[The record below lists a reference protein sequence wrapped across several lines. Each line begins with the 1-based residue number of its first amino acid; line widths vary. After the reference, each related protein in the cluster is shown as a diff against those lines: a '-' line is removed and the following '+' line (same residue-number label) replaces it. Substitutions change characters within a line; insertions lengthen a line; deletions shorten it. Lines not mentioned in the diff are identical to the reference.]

1 MDQYK
6 ELRERLRGVAPQQEM
21 SILQGIVKSV
31 SGCTCEVEI
40 GSLLVPDVRLRA
52 SETDDNGEMLIVPKV
67 GTAVIVGSLSGDY
80 ANLVVLSVDHVESI
94 TINGGKLGGL
104 VNIEDLTK
112 KINELIKVVNNHT
125 HQGTHGPTGPLL
137 TKAQEF
143 KKTDYEDVTIKH

>member
-1 MDQYK
+1 MTSRPVDCQTTCLLVYFFQP
-6 ELRERLRGVAPQQEM
+6 LRLKYDA
-21 SILQGIVKSV
+21 
-31 SGCTCEVEI
+31 EI
-40 GSLLVPDVRLRA
+40 GSLLVSDVRLRA

-67 GTAVIVGSLSGDY
+67 GTAVIVRSLSGDY

-125 HQGTHGPTGPLL
+125 HQGTHGPTGPPL

>member
-6 ELRERLRGVAPQQEM
+6 ELRERLRGVAPQHEM
-21 SILQGIVKSV
+21 SVLQGIVKSV

-40 GSLLVPDVRLRA
+40 GSLIVPDVRLRA

-80 ANLVVLSVDHVESI
+80 TSLVVLSVDHVESI

-125 HQGTHGPTGPLL
+125 HQGTHGATGPPL

>member
-21 SILQGIVKSV
+21 TVLQGIVKSV
-31 SGCTCEVEI
+31 SGSTCDVEI

-67 GTAVIVGSLSGDY
+67 GTAVIIGSLSGDY
-80 ANLVVLSVDHVESI
+80 SSLVVLAVDHVESI

-112 KINELIKVVNNHT
+112 R
-125 HQGTHGPTGPLL
+125 P
-137 TKAQEF
+137 KAQEF

>member
-21 SILQGIVKSV
+21 SVLQGIVKSV

-80 ANLVVLSVDHVESI
+80 TS
-94 TINGGKLGGL
+94 
-104 VNIEDLTK
+104 LT
-112 KINELIKVVNNHT
+112 VC
-125 HQGTHGPTGPLL
+125 GSC
-137 TKAQEF
+137 
-143 KKTDYEDVTIKH
+143 

>member
-6 ELRERLRGVAPQQEM
+6 ELRERLRGVAPQHEM
-21 SILQGIVKSV
+21 SVLQGIVKSV

-40 GSLLVPDVRLRA
+40 GSLIVPDVRLRA

-67 GTAVIVGSLSGDY
+67 GTAVIVRSLSGDY

-125 HQGTHGPTGPLL
+125 HQGTHGPTGPPL

>member
-1 MDQYK
+1 M
-6 ELRERLRGVAPQQEM
+6 
-21 SILQGIVKSV
+21 
-31 SGCTCEVEI
+31 EI

-67 GTAVIVGSLSGDY
+67 GTAVIIGSLSGDY
-80 ANLVVLSVDHVESI
+80 SSLVVLAVDHVESI

-112 KINELIKVVNNHT
+112 RLNELVKAVNSHT
-125 HQGTHGPTGPLL
+125 HQGTHGPTGPPL
-137 TKAQEF
+137 TKVQEF

>member
-1 MDQYK
+1 MTSRPVDCQATCLLVCFFCQP
-6 ELRERLRGVAPQQEM
+6 LRL
-21 SILQGIVKSV
+21 KYD
-31 SGCTCEVEI
+31 VEI

-67 GTAVIVGSLSGDY
+67 GTAVIIRSLSGDY
-80 ANLVVLSVDHVESI
+80 SSLVVLAVDHVESI

-104 VNIEDLTK
+104 INIEDLTK
-112 KINELIKVVNNHT
+112 RLNELVKAVNSHT
-125 HQGTHGPTGPLL
+125 HQGTHGPTGPPL

>member
-21 SILQGIVKSV
+21 TVLQGIVKSV
-31 SGCTCEVEI
+31 SGSTCDVEI
-40 GSLLVPDVRLRA
+40 GSLLLPDVRLRA

-67 GTAVIVGSLSGDY
+67 GTAVIIGSLSGDY
-80 ANLVVLSVDHVESI
+80 SILVVLAVDHVESI

-112 KINELIKVVNNHT
+112 RLNELVKAVNSHT
-125 HQGTHGPTGPLL
+125 HQGTHGPTGPPL

>member
-1 MDQYK
+1 MQNNKRVDRLTSRSVDCQTTCLLVYFFQP
-6 ELRERLRGVAPQQEM
+6 LRL
-21 SILQGIVKSV
+21 KYD
-31 SGCTCEVEI
+31 VEI
-40 GSLLVPDVRLRA
+40 GSLLVSDVRLRA

-125 HQGTHGPTGPLL
+125 HQGTHGPTGPPL

>member
-6 ELRERLRGVAPQQEM
+6 ELRERLRGVAPRQEM
-21 SILQGIVKSV
+21 SVLQGIVKSV

-67 GTAVIVGSLSGDY
+67 DTAVIVGSLSGDY
-80 ANLVVLSVDHVESI
+80 TSLVVLSVDHVESI
-94 TINGGKLGGL
+94 TVNGGKLGGL

-112 KINELIKVVNNHT
+112 KINELVKAVNNHT
-125 HQGTHGPTGPLL
+125 HQGTHGPTSPPL

-143 KKTDYEDVTIKH
+143 KKTDYEDITIKH